1 MKEKHRQSGGG
12 ELVEGSPLR
21 SEPSTNSVAETEV
34 SAHGRRRIF
43 SAKYKLRILEEA
55 DRCGEPGEIGALLR
69 REGLYSSHLSAW
81 RKQRESGSLQGL
93 KGKKRGR
100 ISKKSPL
107 LEENRVLQQKIAK
120 LERRLKKAETII
132 EFQKKLSALLDGSP
146 ESPEESDENA
156 S

>member
-1 MKEKHRQSGGG
+1 MEEKHRQSGEG
-12 ELVEGSPLR
+12 ELVEGSER
-21 SEPSTNSVAETEV
+21 SGEPSTNSSTEVEV
-34 SAHGRRRIF
+34 SARGKRRRF

-55 DRCGEPGEIGALLR
+55 SRCREPGEIGALLR

-81 RKQRESGSLQGL
+81 RKQRASGALRALQ
-93 KGKKRGR
+93 GKKRGR
-100 ISKKSPL
+100 VSKKSPL
-107 LEENRVLQQKIAK
+107 REENRALQRKIAR

-146 ESPEESDENA
+146 ESPEESDEGA

>member
-1 MKEKHRQSGGG
+1 MGAAKRK
-12 ELVEGSPLR
+12 
-21 SEPSTNSVAETEV
+21 
-34 SAHGRRRIF
+34 RRKF

-55 DRCGEPGEIGALLR
+55 DRCQESGESGALLR
-69 REGLYSSHLSAW
+69 REGLYGSHLSTW
-81 RKQRESGSLQGL
+81 RKQRASGALQAL

-100 ISKKSPL
+100 ASKKSPL
-107 LEENRVLQQKIAK
+107 LEENRALQQKIAR